1 MRKIVL
7 FTLFAG
13 MAIMGANA
21 QNYEWVVGN
30 DEVNFPEIA
39 GYSGNELPPVT
50 IQGLTIT
57 SNVSNTNMGQTET
70 AGPVTFEE
78 VSYPRRFKFNG
89 AGYGSANAADELP
102 PANMPTQRFLS
113 FEVNGNCTV
122 TLIGTT
128 GSNSSS
134 RKIFLTDGADY
145 IGTFDFP
152 GLGSTTLFKG
162 TVEYTGGAATL
173 YLFCNAACSLYRI
186 TVVGGEAAINPVNV
200 TKEVC
205 SEEYY
210 DLLGKKL
217 TNGNI
222 KNTLLI
228 KKTTYIDGSSSS
240 SKFMSL
246 Y

>member
-1 MRKIVL
+1 MKKIVL

-30 DEVNFPEIA
+30 DEVNFPVID
-39 GYSGNELPPVT
+39 GYSGNDLPPVT

-70 AGPVTFEE
+70 AGPVTFED

-89 AGYGSANAADELP
+89 AGYTGAAATDELP
-102 PANMPTQRFLS
+102 PANMPTQRYLS
-113 FEVNGNCTV
+113 FEVNGNCSV

-128 GSNSSS
+128 GSNTSD
-134 RKIFLTDGADY
+134 RKAFLTDGTDY
-145 IGTFDFP
+145 IGAFDFP
-152 GLGSTTLFKG
+152 GVGSTTLFKG
-162 TVEYTGGAATL
+162 TVEYTGDAATL
-173 YLFCNAACSLYRI
+173 YLFCNAACNLYRI
-186 TVVGGEAAINPVNV
+186 TVAGETAINPVNV